1 MNLFSTILKFALFTG
16 AFFLTPFSGLSQG
29 GLLELLPGAE
39 KLIYNEKT
47 GAQRI
52 IGNLSFKYQGN
63 IMYCDSADYFDKSN
77 EVKAY
82 GHVHINKNDT
92 LNLFC
97 DSLYYNGKEKKAK
110 LWGNVRVRDREYKL
124 TTDSMEYDSKR
135 SVGIYRHGGRVES
148 ILTKEVLTSR
158 VGYFYPNTK
167 NLFFSGKVVYKSPE
181 MNVTTDTM
189 RYHYLSKKVFF
200 FGPTKI
206 NTKDAN
212 MHCEKGWYQVET
224 EEGVLQ
230 QHASILTGSKTI
242 LGDSLYFNPKK
253 KLSIG
258 SGNVFYS
265 DSLEA
270 ISFEGNYFRK
280 DDLKKESFLT
290 GKAICSYKMKS
301 DTLFM
306 HADSIFAFQ
315 DSLGKNKEVKAFH
328 HVRFFKPDMQG
339 KCDSLQYLL
348 QNDQLQFFNNPI
360 VWAKNIELKG
370 SHMLVQ
376 LRDSSIQQIT
386 VSDKATAISFVD
398 TIGYY
403 NQIGGK
409 KMFAYFKNNEIVK
422 VDVKGN
428 AQTVY
433 FPEEE
438 KKNDSILEI
447 KRKGMNRVYASDLK
461 VYLDSGEVSGVTYV
475 DQADAVFYPISQ
487 INKEEQYIQ
496 FFGWNPGL
504 RPRGK
509 LGILK
514 D

>member
-16 AFFLTPFSGLSQG
+16 AFFLIPLSGLGQG

-39 KLIYNEKT
+39 KMFLVEKT

-63 IMYCDSADYFDKSN
+63 IMYCDSADYFDKTN

-97 DSLYYNGKEKKAK
+97 DSLYYNGKAKKAK

-124 TTDSMEYDSKR
+124 TTDSMEYDSKN
-135 SVGIYRHGGRVES
+135 SVGVYRHGGKIES

-158 VGYFYPNTK
+158 VGYFYPNSK
-167 NLFFSGKVVYKSPE
+167 NLFFSGKVLYKSPDIT
-181 MNVTTDTM
+181 MSTDTM
-189 RYHYLSKKVFF
+189 RYHYLSKKVYF
-200 FGPTKI
+200 FGPTNIK
-206 NTKDAN
+206 TKDARMN
-212 MHCEKGWYQVET
+212 CERGWYQVET

-230 QHASILTGSKTI
+230 QNAVIYSGSKTI
-242 LGDSLYFNPKK
+242 LGDSLYYNPKK
-253 KLSIG
+253 QLSIG
-258 SGNVFYS
+258 KGNIFYS
-265 DSLEA
+265 DTLDA
-270 ISFEGNYFRK
+270 MSFEGDYFKK
-280 DDLKKESFLT
+280 DDRLHESFLT
-290 GKAICSYKMKS
+290 GKAICAYKLKL
-301 DTLFM
+301 DTLFI
-306 HADSIFAFQ
+306 HADSIFGYQ
-315 DSLGKNKEVKAFH
+315 DSLGKNKEVQAFH
-328 HVRFFKPDMQG
+328 HVRFFKSDFQG
-339 KCDSLQYLL
+339 SCDSLSYELKS
-348 QNDQLQFFNNPI
+348 DQLQFFHEPI

-376 LRDSSIQQIT
+376 IEDSVIRQIT
-386 VSDKATAISFVD
+386 VTDKASAVSLVD
-398 TIGYY
+398 TVGYY

-409 KMFAYFKNNEIVK
+409 KMIAYFKNQEIVK

-438 KKNDSILEI
+438 NKNDSLVEI

-461 VYLDSGEVSGVTYV
+461 VYLDSGEVTGVTYV
-475 DQADAVFYPISQ
+475 DQPDAVFYPISQ
-487 INKEEQYIQ
+487 INKEEQFIQ
-496 FFGWNPGL
+496 YFGWFPKR

-509 LGILK
+509 MELLK
-514 D
+514 P